1 MIIRRYFILS
11 LSALML
17 AGCAGDEVVNNSS
30 STDERLPLRF
40 EATLSGNRP
49 VTRAVGSE
57 FETGDV
63 LYSYVRH
70 VYSTTDLASAT
81 SYELASQAS
90 LVEFEKGSD
99 AMVVVNTSTNSTSDL
114 TPGKALYW
122 DDFSNASVSTEN
134 LRQDNHGLQSY
145 YGYCYNGG
153 TPTKALDTTTTPTG
167 VLVWTTTAD
176 QSAKDVMKHNDLLWS
191 PAQTPVVYDHGS
203 SNESDHGTI
212 TVPYT
217 HAMSKFTIVVEAKDG
232 FNGGDLKNTIVTLKN
247 VSKEGEFN
255 APDGKVTVKTSETVD
270 VTMCPDDNTGATTR
284 TYQAVTVPHTKLEKD
299 KVLATITDAG
309 GNNYKIMVT
318 DEMLATAKWGSGLDE
333 NSETQSGYNY
343 QLTVTINK
351 QKVSVVATLADWIPV
366 TATGEG
372 EIQFS
377 ADIKDK
383 GNNDTNLKKN
393 DSFSL
398 WRAKKVGDTA
408 PAEADFGT
416 KATIY
421 SYDGESFSVS
431 STSAPIYWPNKD
443 DSYFFRAL
451 AKQTSEHTL
460 QEVTSTEA
468 KQGTDLLWATTPL
481 HETYEAGAA
490 IAPRTGT
497 VPLSFEHA
505 MSKVII
511 TLATKADNEDPAYVN
526 LSNATIELTNLSTSG
541 TIALIDGK
549 INAADAVASAFDDGK
564 SGDIKMMIPQKLDN
578 AKLVINLHD
587 GATDAT
593 STTYSLSLKDCIDDK
608 LKVKIGEWLRGN
620 QYSYTI
626 TITKEEVKFRAMIQ
640 KWTENYGS
648 GEAKLDWD

>member
-30 STDERLPLRF
+30 STDERLPLRL
-40 EATLSGNRP
+40 EATLSGDRP
-49 VTRAVGSE
+49 VTRAEGSK

-145 YGYCYNGG
+145 YGYCYNG
-153 TPTKALDTTTTPTG
+153 TEETSVVLSEDTGILTWLTT
-167 VLVWTTTAD
+167 LNQSTAD
-176 QSAKDVMKHNDLLWS
+176 ALKKNDLLWS
-191 PAQTPVVYDHGS
+191 QSQKAVVYEHAK
-203 SNESDHGTI
+203 NDHGTI
-212 TVPYT
+212 TIPYT
-217 HAMSKFTIVVEAKDG
+217 HAMSKFTVVVVAGDG
-232 FNGGDLKNTIVTLKN
+232 FKADDLKNTIVTLKG
-247 VSKEGEFN
+247 VSKVGTFDAPKGE
-255 APDGKVTVKTSETVD
+255 VTASGSID
-270 VTMCPDDNTGATTR
+270 VTMCPDGNTNETTR

-309 GNNYKIMVT
+309 GNNYEIIITEKIL
-318 DEMLATAKWGSGLDE
+318 EAANWGNGLTSG
-333 NSETQSGYNY
+333 ETKSGVNY
-343 QLTVTINK
+343 LLNVKLNK
-351 QKVSVVATLADWIPV
+351 QAISVSATLADWIPV

-398 WRAKKVGDTA
+398 WRAKKDGDKKLVD
-408 PAEADFGT
+408 ADFGSIA
-416 KATIY
+416 ATY
-421 SYDGESFSVS
+421 SYDGGAFSVS
-431 STSAPIYWPNKD
+431 STSDPIYWPNKD

-451 AKQTSEHTL
+451 AYQTSEHTL
-460 QEVTSTEA
+460 LEVTSTEA
-468 KQGTDLLWATTPL
+468 KQGTDLLWATTPA

-505 MSKVII
+505 MSKIII
-511 TLATKADNEDPAYVN
+511 TLATKEDPNDPAYVN
-526 LSNATIELTNLSTSG
+526 LSEATYELTNLSTSG
-541 TIALIDGK
+541 TIALTDGK
-549 INAADAVASAFDDGK
+549 INAADAVVSAFDDGN

-608 LKVKIGEWLRGN
+608 TKVKIGEWLRGN

>member
-30 STDERLPLRF
+30 STDERLPLRL

-63 LYSYVRH
+63 LYSYVQH
-70 VYSTTDLASAT
+70 VYNDGENYTQVTGI
-81 SYELASQAS
+81 EAS
-90 LVEFEKGSD
+90 LVEFKNPTVDEVDG
-99 AMVVVNTSTNSTSDL
+99 NTYNL
-114 TPGKALYW
+114 TPGTALYW
-122 DDFSNASVSTEN
+122 DDFSKSSDDGASD
-134 LRQDNHGLQSY
+134 LRKDNHGLRSY
-145 YGYCYNGG
+145 YGYCFNGIE
-153 TPTKALDTTTTPTG
+153 KNSVALTESTG
-167 VLVWTTTAD
+167 VLTWSVSTN
-176 QSAKDVMKHNDLLWS
+176 QSAGGIKTSDLLWS
-191 PAQTPVVYDHGS
+191 NTQAPVEYKHAVLERGKL
-203 SNESDHGTI
+203 

-217 HAMSKFTIVVEAKDG
+217 HAMSKFTVVVVAGDGFKAEDLDGATITLHDMNIIGSFTAPSAEVSATETKNVTMYGKKRADDANQRIFEAIVVP
-232 FNGGDLKNTIVTLKN
+232 T
-247 VSKEGEFN
+247 
-255 APDGKVTVKTSETVD
+255 TSLAE
-270 VTMCPDDNTGATTR
+270 NK
-284 TYQAVTVPHTKLEKD
+284 H
-299 KVLATITDAG
+299 LATITMAG
-309 GNNYKIMVT
+309 NTYKVNISAG
-318 DEMLATAKWGSGLDE
+318 MLTSWADGIKNEASKSGV
-333 NSETQSGYNY
+333 NY
-343 QLTVTINK
+343 QLTVELKKQTIN
-351 QKVSVVATLADWIPV
+351 VSATLADWIPV

-398 WRAKKVGDTA
+398 WRAKKVGDTT

-431 STSAPIYWPNKD
+431 STSDPIYWPNKD

-451 AKQTSEHTL
+451 AYQTSEHTL
-460 QEVTSTEA
+460 LEVTSTEA

-526 LSNATIELTNLSTSG
+526 LSKATIKLTNLSTSG
-541 TIALIDGK
+541 IIALIDGE

-608 LKVKIGEWLRGN
+608 SKVKIGEWLRGN

-626 TITKEEVKFRAMIQ
+626 TITKEDVKFRAMVQ
-640 KWTENYGS
+640 DWTENKGS
-648 GEAKLDWD
+648 GNATLDWD

>member
-1 MIIRRYFILS
+1 MKVRYYFILS

-17 AGCAGDEVVNNSS
+17 VGCTNEDINNIPDE
-30 STDERLPLRF
+30 ERLPLKL
-40 EATLSGNRP
+40 EATLNGGSR
-49 VTRAVGSE
+49 VTRAE
-57 FETGDV
+57 NNRFETKDK
-63 LYSYVRH
+63 LLSFVRH
-70 VYSTTDLASAT
+70 VTCPEGTDIKTETNYAKYT
-81 SYELASQAS
+81 KVMGG
-90 LVEFEKGSD
+90 LVTFTKGED
-99 AMVVVNTSTNSTSDL
+99 AMLDTETESIKKTSDL
-114 TPGKALYW
+114 STEHILYW
-122 DDFSNASVSTEN
+122 DDFSESSEN
-134 LRQDNHGLQSY
+134 GAKDLRTPNHGLQSY
-145 YGYCYNGG
+145 YGYCYNG
-153 TPTKALDTTTTPTG
+153 TKETSVVLSEDTGILTWSTTQNQS
-167 VLVWTTTAD
+167 TAD
-176 QSAKDVMKHNDLLWS
+176 ALKKNDLLWS
-191 PAQTPVVYDHGS
+191 QSQKAVVYEHAK
-203 SNESDHGTI
+203 SDHGTI

-232 FNGGDLKNTIVTLKN
+232 FKEGDLEKTVVTLN
-247 VSKEGEFN
+247 DVSKDGEFN
-255 APDGKVTVKTSETVD
+255 APEGIVTASGTTN
-270 VTMCPDDNTGATTR
+270 VTMCPDGNTNKTTR

-309 GNNYKIMVT
+309 GNNYEIIITEKMLEAANWGNGLT
-318 DEMLATAKWGSGLDE
+318 SDETKSGV
-333 NSETQSGYNY
+333 NY
-343 QLTVTINK
+343 LLNVKLNK
-351 QKVSVVATLADWIPV
+351 QAISVSATLADWIPV

-398 WRAKKVGDTA
+398 WRAKKVGDTT

-431 STSAPIYWPNKD
+431 STSDPIYWPNKD

-451 AKQTSEHTL
+451 AYQTSEHTL
-460 QEVTSTEA
+460 LEVTSTEA
-468 KQGTDLLWATTPL
+468 KQGTDLLWATTPA

-511 TLATKADNEDPAYVN
+511 TLATKEDTDDPAYVN

-608 LKVKIGEWLRGN
+608 SKVKIGEWLRGN

-626 TITKEEVKFRAMIQ
+626 TITKEEVKFRAMVQ
-640 KWTENYGS
+640 DWTENKGS
-648 GEAKLDWD
+648 GNATLDWD

>member
-17 AGCAGDEVVNNSS
+17 AGCAGDEVVNNGS
-30 STDERLPLRF
+30 STDERLPLRL

-63 LYSYVRH
+63 LYSYVQH
-70 VYSTTDLASAT
+70 VYKDGEDYKKAPDI
-81 SYELASQAS
+81 QAS
-90 LVEFEKGSD
+90 LVEFKNPTVDEVDG
-99 AMVVVNTSTNSTSDL
+99 NTYNL
-114 TPGKALYW
+114 TPGTALYW
-122 DDFSNASVSTEN
+122 DDFSKSSDDGASD
-134 LRQDNHGLQSY
+134 LRKDNHGLRSY
-145 YGYCYNGG
+145 YGYCYNGTEITSG
-153 TPTKALDTTTTPTG
+153 ALIKDTG
-167 VLVWTTTAD
+167 VLTWSTTAN
-176 QSAKDVMKHNDLLWS
+176 QSTAAALKKNDLLWS
-191 PAQTPVVYDHGS
+191 QTQKPVTYNHARDA
-203 SNESDHGTI
+203 HGTI

-232 FNGGDLKNTIVTLKN
+232 YKDGDLKNTIVTLKG
-247 VSKEGEFN
+247 VSEVGTFDAPKGE
-255 APDGKVTVKTSETVD
+255 VTASGSID
-270 VTMCPDDNTGATTR
+270 VTMCPDGNTNETTR

-309 GNNYKIMVT
+309 GNNYEIIITEK
-318 DEMLATAKWGSGLDE
+318 MLEAANWGNGLTSG
-333 NSETQSGYNY
+333 ETKSGVNY
-343 QLTVTINK
+343 LLNVKLNK
-351 QKVSVVATLADWIPV
+351 QAISVSATLADWIPV

-431 STSAPIYWPNKD
+431 STSDPIYWPNKD

-460 QEVTSTEA
+460 LEVTSTEA
-468 KQGTDLLWATTPL
+468 KQGTDLLWATTPA

-526 LSNATIELTNLSTSG
+526 LSKATIKLTNLSTSG
-541 TIALIDGK
+541 IIALIDGK
-549 INAADAVASAFDDGK
+549 INAADAVASAFADGQ
-564 SGDIKMMIPQKLDN
+564 SGVIKMMIPQTLDN
-578 AKLVINLHD
+578 AKLIINLHD

-608 LKVKIGEWLRGN
+608 TKVKIGEWLRGN

>member
-17 AGCAGDEVVNNSS
+17 AGCAGDEEVNNSS
-30 STDERLPLRF
+30 STDERLPLRL

-49 VTRAVGSE
+49 VTRAEGSK

-153 TPTKALDTTTTPTG
+153 TPTEALNTTTTPTG

-203 SNESDHGTI
+203 SKESDHGTI

-232 FNGGDLKNTIVTLKN
+232 YKDGDLKNTIVTLKG
-247 VSKEGEFN
+247 VSEVGTFDAPKGE
-255 APDGKVTVKTSETVD
+255 VTASGSID
-270 VTMCPDDNTGATTR
+270 VTMCPDGNTNETTR

-309 GNNYKIMVT
+309 GNNYEIIITEK
-318 DEMLATAKWGSGLDE
+318 MLEAANWGNGLTSG
-333 NSETQSGYNY
+333 ETKSGVNY
-343 QLTVTINK
+343 LLNVKLNK
-351 QKVSVVATLADWIPV
+351 QVISVSATLADWIPV

-393 DSFSL
+393 DSFTL
-398 WRAKKVGDTA
+398 WRAKKVGDKKLVD
-408 PAEADFGT
+408 ADFGSI
-416 KATIY
+416 AAIY

-431 STSAPIYWPNKD
+431 STSDPIYWPNKD

-451 AKQTSEHTL
+451 AYQTSEHTL
-460 QEVTSTEA
+460 LEVTSTEA
-468 KQGTDLLWATTPL
+468 KQGTDLLWATTPA

-505 MSKVII
+505 MSKIII

-526 LSNATIELTNLSTSG
+526 LSKATIELTNLSTSG
-541 TIALIDGK
+541 TIALTDGK
-549 INAADAVASAFDDGK
+549 INAADAVASAFDDGN

-608 LKVKIGEWLRGN
+608 TKVKIGEWLRGN

-626 TITKEEVKFRAMIQ
+626 TITKEKVKFRAMIQ

>member
-30 STDERLPLRF
+30 STDERLPLRL

-63 LYSYVRH
+63 LYSYVQH
-70 VYSTTDLASAT
+70 VYKDGKNYTQVTGI
-81 SYELASQAS
+81 EAS
-90 LVEFEKGSD
+90 LVEFKNPTVDEVDG
-99 AMVVVNTSTNSTSDL
+99 NTYNL
-114 TPGKALYW
+114 TPGTALYW
-122 DDFSNASVSTEN
+122 DDFSKSSDDGASD
-134 LRQDNHGLQSY
+134 LRKDNHGLRSY
-145 YGYCYNGG
+145 YGYCYNGTEITSG
-153 TPTKALDTTTTPTG
+153 VLIKDTG
-167 VLVWTTTAD
+167 VLTWSTTAN
-176 QSAKDVMKHNDLLWS
+176 QSTAVALKKNDLLWS
-191 PAQTPVVYDHGS
+191 KTQDPVTYNHARDA
-203 SNESDHGTI
+203 HGTI

-232 FNGGDLKNTIVTLKN
+232 FKEGDLEKTVVTLN
-247 VSKEGEFN
+247 DVSKDGEFN
-255 APDGKVTVKTSETVD
+255 APEGKVTASGTTN
-270 VTMCPDDNTGATTR
+270 VTMCPDGNTNATTR

-309 GNNYKIMVT
+309 GNNYEIIITEKMLEAANWGNGLT
-318 DEMLATAKWGSGLDE
+318 SDETKSGV
-333 NSETQSGYNY
+333 NY
-343 QLTVTINK
+343 LLNVKLNK
-351 QKVSVVATLADWIPV
+351 QAISVSATLADWIPV

-398 WRAKKVGDTA
+398 WRAKKVGDTT

-431 STSAPIYWPNKD
+431 STSDPIYWPNKD

-451 AKQTSEHTL
+451 AYQTSEHTL
-460 QEVTSTEA
+460 LEVTSTEA
-468 KQGTDLLWATTPL
+468 KQGTDLLWATTPA

-511 TLATKADNEDPAYVN
+511 TLATKEDTDDPAYVN

-549 INAADAVASAFDDGK
+549 INAADAVASAFDDGN

-587 GATDAT
+587 GATNAT

-608 LKVKIGEWLRGN
+608 TKVKIGEWLRGN

>member
-17 AGCAGDEVVNNSS
+17 AGCAGDEEVNNSS
-30 STDERLPLRF
+30 STDERLPLRL

-49 VTRAVGSE
+49 VTRAEGSK

-63 LYSYVRH
+63 LYSYVQH
-70 VYSTTDLASAT
+70 VYKDGEDYKKAPDI
-81 SYELASQAS
+81 QAS
-90 LVEFEKGSD
+90 LVEFK
-99 AMVVVNTSTNSTSDL
+99 NSTVDEVEGNTYNL
-114 TPGKALYW
+114 TPGTALYW
-122 DDFSNASVSTEN
+122 DDFSKSSDDGASDLYTVG
-134 LRQDNHGLQSY
+134 HGLRSY
-145 YGYCYNGG
+145 YGYCYNGTEITSG
-153 TPTKALDTTTTPTG
+153 ALIKDTG
-167 VLVWTTTAD
+167 VLTWSTTAN
-176 QSAKDVMKHNDLLWS
+176 QLTAAALKKNDLLWS
-191 PAQTPVVYDHGS
+191 QTQKPVTYNHARDA
-203 SNESDHGTI
+203 HGTI

-232 FNGGDLKNTIVTLKN
+232 FKDGDLKNTIVTLKG
-247 VSKEGEFN
+247 VSEVGTFDAPKGE
-255 APDGKVTVKTSETVD
+255 VTASGSID

-318 DEMLATAKWGSGLDE
+318 DDMLATAKWGSGLDE

-408 PAEADFGT
+408 PAESDFGT

-431 STSAPIYWPNKD
+431 STSDPIYWPNKD

-451 AKQTSEHTL
+451 AYQTSEHTL
-460 QEVTSTEA
+460 LEVTSTEA

-526 LSNATIELTNLSTSG
+526 LSKATIKLTNLSTSG
-541 TIALIDGK
+541 IIALIDGE

-608 LKVKIGEWLRGN
+608 TKVKIGEWLRGN

>member
-30 STDERLPLRF
+30 STDERLPLRL

-49 VTRAVGSE
+49 VTRAEGSK

-63 LYSYVRH
+63 LYSYVQH
-70 VYSTTDLASAT
+70 VYKDGEDYKKAPDI
-81 SYELASQAS
+81 QAS
-90 LVEFEKGSD
+90 LVEFKNPTVDEVDG
-99 AMVVVNTSTNSTSDL
+99 NTYNL
-114 TPGKALYW
+114 TPGTALYW
-122 DDFSNASVSTEN
+122 DDFSKSSDDGASDLYTVG
-134 LRQDNHGLQSY
+134 HGLRSY
-145 YGYCYNGG
+145 YGYCYNGTEITSG
-153 TPTKALDTTTTPTG
+153 ALIKDTG
-167 VLVWTTTAD
+167 VLTWSTTAN
-176 QSAKDVMKHNDLLWS
+176 QLTAAALKKNDLLWS
-191 PAQTPVVYDHGS
+191 QTQKPVTYNHARDA
-203 SNESDHGTI
+203 HGTI

-232 FNGGDLKNTIVTLKN
+232 FKDGDLKNTIVTLKG
-247 VSKEGEFN
+247 VSEVGTFDAPKGE
-255 APDGKVTVKTSETVD
+255 VTAFGSID

-318 DEMLATAKWGSGLDE
+318 DDMLATAKWGSGLDE

-408 PAEADFGT
+408 PAESDFGT

-431 STSAPIYWPNKD
+431 STSDPIYWPNKD

-451 AKQTSEHTL
+451 AYQTSEHTL
-460 QEVTSTEA
+460 LEVTSTEA
-468 KQGTDLLWATTPL
+468 KQGTDLLWATTPA

-526 LSNATIELTNLSTSG
+526 LNKATIKLTNLSTSG
-541 TIALIDGK
+541 IIALIDGE

-608 LKVKIGEWLRGN
+608 TKVKIGEWLRGN

>member
-17 AGCAGDEVVNNSS
+17 AGCAGDEVVNNGS
-30 STDERLPLRF
+30 STDKRLPLRL

-49 VTRAVGSE
+49 VTRAEGSK

-63 LYSYVRH
+63 LYSYVQH
-70 VYSTTDLASAT
+70 VYKNGEDYTQVTGI
-81 SYELASQAS
+81 QAS
-90 LVEFEKGSD
+90 LVAFTNPTAD
-99 AMVVVNTSTNSTSDL
+99 AVDGKTYNL
-114 TPGKALYW
+114 TPGTALYW
-122 DDFSNASVSTEN
+122 DNFSKSSADGANDLYTVG
-134 LRQDNHGLQSY
+134 HGLRSY
-145 YGYCYNGG
+145 YGYCYNGTEITSG
-153 TPTKALDTTTTPTG
+153 ALIKDTG
-167 VLVWTTTAD
+167 VLTWSTTAN
-176 QSAKDVMKHNDLLWS
+176 QSTAAALKKNDLLWS
-191 PAQTPVVYDHGS
+191 QTQKPVTYNHARDA
-203 SNESDHGTI
+203 HGTI

-232 FNGGDLKNTIVTLKN
+232 FKDGDLKNTIVTLN
-247 VSKEGEFN
+247 GVSEVGTFDAPKGE
-255 APDGKVTVKTSETVD
+255 VTASGSID
-270 VTMCPDDNTGATTR
+270 VTMCPDGNTNETTR
-284 TYQAVTVPHTKLEKD
+284 TYQAVTVPHTKLVTGN
-299 KVLATITDAG
+299 VLATITDAG
-309 GNNYKIMVT
+309 GNNYEIKVT
-318 DEMLATAKWGSGLDE
+318 DKMLGTSNPVADKNWSEGLDE
-333 NSETQSGYNY
+333 GKTQSGYNY
-343 QLTVTINK
+343 RLTVTINK
-351 QKVSVVATLADWIPV
+351 QKVSVSATLADWIPV

-383 GNNDTNLKKN
+383 GYNDTSLNKD
-393 DSFSL
+393 DSFTL
-398 WRAKKVGDTA
+398 WRAKKDGDKKLVD
-408 PAEADFGT
+408 ADFGSI
-416 KATIY
+416 AAIY

-431 STSAPIYWPNKD
+431 STSDPIYWPNKD

-451 AKQTSEHTL
+451 AYQTSEHTL
-460 QEVTSTEA
+460 LEVTSTEA
-468 KQGTDLLWATTPL
+468 KQGIDLLWATTPA

-505 MSKVII
+505 MSKIII
-511 TLATKADNEDPAYVN
+511 TLATKEDPNDPAYVN
-526 LSNATIELTNLSTSG
+526 LSKATYELTNLSTSG
-541 TIALIDGK
+541 TIALTDGK
-549 INAADAVASAFDDGK
+549 INAADAVASAFDDGN

-608 LKVKIGEWLRGN
+608 TKVKIGEWLRGN